1 MSLLWQIIISV
12 GSGIGGVIVGGLL
25 NHSLMIRQEH
35 KLRIFNERIEA
46 FSKFSKNT
54 DEYIGDHYSGKID
67 REPLKYQGKRL
78 SLSNENKAALKEIML
93 IGSLNITDDCA
104 ALLNSLLSSHLK
116 ADPEIVDKLSS
127 LLELLTKCMK
137 YDLGHTSVNL
147 NRKPK
152 GKSAKNLERQVK
164 DMEEKLFPSLNS

>member
-54 DEYIGDHYSGKID
+54 DEYIKDHYSGKID
-67 REPLKYQGKRL
+67 GEPLKYQEKRL

-93 IGSLNITDDCA
+93 
-104 ALLNSLLSSHLK
+104 
-116 ADPEIVDKLSS
+116 
-127 LLELLTKCMK
+127 KCMK